1 MATDIYNDAAQ
12 RALEKVG
19 TRFLYDEIEAEVNLC
34 FDQLLFK
41 LSDQIFAWFKVQAS
55 AILMDKPYK
64 AQLEIAYA
72 AGRYNVPK
80 SRHP

>member
-1 MATDIYNDAAQ
+1 
-12 RALEKVG
+12 
-19 TRFLYDEIEAEVNLC
+19 LYDEIEAEVNLC

-41 LSDQIFAWFKVQAS
+41 LSDQIFSFFKIQAS

-72 AGRYNVPK
+72 SGRYNVPK
-80 SRHP
+80 SRYPVSLMKYKQERKGRHI